1 MISLCN
7 TLPVIT
13 LPSAELV
20 KLHCNLDC
28 YPDIGL
34 FWVQDDEKC
43 YIGMLDGNMIIY
55 NINADTDELCEF
67 ISVLSPC
74 CIFSDIDTL
83 RAVGREP
90 EEPICVM
97 GRSADIKTELV
108 SDRLSSREIYNLLDV
123 DGLSLPD
130 YEYFAVDFCRRINH
144 GFADYY
150 AEKGRCATIS
160 LNTGDYAIIN
170 GIASHQKGLGSRAL
184 SAILSKNF
192 GRTFLACCR
201 ESVRGFYEKNGFKLL
216 YYSGYWVKK

>member
-1 MISLCN
+1 MIRLCDN
-7 TLPVIT
+7 IPETDRA
-13 LPSAELV
+13 SAELI
-20 KLHCNLDC
+20 KLNCNLDC

-34 FWVQDDEKC
+34 FWVQDDGKC

-55 NINADTDELCEF
+55 NINADTDELGEF

-83 RAVGREP
+83 RAIGRDP

-97 GRSADIKTELV
+97 SRKADTKVDLI
-108 SDRLSSREIYNLLDV
+108 SDRLSSREIYDLLDV
-123 DGLSLPD
+123 DGLSLPE

-150 AEKGRCATIS
+150 AEKDRCATIS

-184 SAILSKNF
+184 SAILSKNY